1 VLTPAWLQTWRLDLK
16 KPKRRRP
23 AAGRKSTRLP
33 RVVAAPGISGGET
46 EDGDRLAAL
55 LRARIALMPA
65 QVAADYRALAERDDP
80 TVAEKARLS
89 VLEDTYA
96 PSAAQVNAAIPAVHA
111 EREAQ
116 SRRRP
121 AAGPQSGAGPSR
133 T

>member
-1 VLTPAWLQTWRLDLK
+1 MK

-23 AAGRKSTRLP
+23 ASGRKSIRLP
-33 RVVAAPGISGGET
+33 RLVAAPGPSAGEA

-55 LRARIALMPA
+55 LRARLALMPP
-65 QVAADYRALAERDDP
+65 QVAADYRALAERDHP

-96 PSAAQVNAAIPAVHA
+96 PSAAQVQAAIAAVHA
-111 EREAQ
+111 ERGAQ

-121 AAGPQSGAGPSR
+121 AADRQSGAGPSG